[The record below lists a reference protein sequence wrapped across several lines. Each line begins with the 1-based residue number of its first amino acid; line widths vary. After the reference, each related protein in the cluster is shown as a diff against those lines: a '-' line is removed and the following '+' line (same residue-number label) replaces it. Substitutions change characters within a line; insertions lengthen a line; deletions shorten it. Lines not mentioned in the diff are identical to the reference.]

1 MEEECLRW
9 ETRLVIRVHVMVE
22 GQTEETFVRDVLYDH
37 LQHHG
42 VFLNPILLR
51 TSTQGR
57 GGVVSYAKVRP
68 QLIRQCRQDTTAT
81 VTTMID
87 LYRLPGD
94 FPGSQACVD
103 ADVYRRV
110 TCLEGALAD
119 DVGCRNFIANLSV
132 HEFEALLFADL
143 SKFEDWFDGSA
154 MVNLRTQ
161 VPDASAPEKINDG
174 AETAPSKRIAAAL
187 VGHGYQKPFHGPLIA
202 MDIGLEPMR
211 ERCPHFDAW
220 LKRLEGLIP

>member
-1 MEEECLRW
+1 MSRV
-9 ETRLVIRVHVMVE
+9 LVFVE
-22 GQTEETFVRDVLYDH
+22 GQTEETFVRDLLVPYFSRLGIY
-37 LQHHG
+37 LT
-42 VFLNPILLR
+42 PILAQ
-51 TSTQGR
+51 TSPGHK
-57 GGVVSYAKVRP
+57 GGIVSYGKVKH
-68 QLIRQCRQDTTAT
+68 QLTRLCRQDQGAY
-81 VTTMID
+81 VTTMMD
-87 LYRLPGD
+87 YYGLPND
-94 FPGSQACVD
+94 FPGLDGRVPD
-103 ADVYRRV
+103 AHEQVVR
-110 TCLEGALAD
+110 LELALQQD
-119 DVGCRNFIANLSV
+119 IDEPNFIPNLML

>member
-1 MEEECLRW
+1 M
-9 ETRLVIRVHVMVE
+9 IRVHVMVE

-103 ADVYRRV
+103 AD
-110 TCLEGALAD
+110 
-119 DVGCRNFIANLSV
+119 
-132 HEFEALLFADL
+132 H
-143 SKFEDWFDGSA
+143 
-154 MVNLRTQ
+154 
-161 VPDASAPEKINDG
+161 
-174 AETAPSKRIAAAL
+174 IAAAL
-187 VGHGYQKPFHGPLIA
+187 AGHGYQKPFHGPLIA